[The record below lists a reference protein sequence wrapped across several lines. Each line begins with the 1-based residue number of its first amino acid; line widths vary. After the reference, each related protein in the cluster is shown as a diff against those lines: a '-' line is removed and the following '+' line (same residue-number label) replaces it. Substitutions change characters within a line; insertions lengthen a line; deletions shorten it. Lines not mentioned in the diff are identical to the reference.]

1 VAKTISAYD
10 KDVSDEIYGA
20 ATRYVSK
27 ERLLAMLDWE
37 YSLLLERLNAARGQE
52 KRFFVFADTMATRN
66 YQGTNEQHGW
76 LGIRFQAET
85 RSEPSQILLH
95 INLCDST
102 VQLQQQAIG
111 ILGVNLI
118 YAAFHQGSRMDTF
131 LEGLSTEW
139 SLALLSRKMGHAI
152 VFGTGG
158 SLLSQRASCANGRCW

>member
-1 VAKTISAYD
+1 
-10 KDVSDEIYGA
+10 
-20 ATRYVSK
+20 
-27 ERLLAMLDWE
+27 
-37 YSLLLERLNAARGQE
+37 
-52 KRFFVFADTMATRN
+52 MATRN

-76 LGIRFQAET
+76 LGIRFQAEP

-131 LEGLSTEW
+131 LEGLFDDLSIARIEIDVIELNGLAFSDKDSTEW
-139 SLALLSRKMGHAI
+139 CLALLSRKMGHAI
-152 VFGTGG
+152 VFGAGG
-158 SLLSQRASCANGRCW
+158 FPVEPASVLRKRPLLVMRGTFSNPELLEPNLFQSARRHLHSEGM